1 MSAPARV
8 IAFLA
13 MLRHRRRPARAALF
27 AALALAL
34 AGCGIKG
41 PLVPAPQPDA
51 AATDSAKPASG
62 EKRNEPKL

>member
-1 MSAPARV
+1 
-8 IAFLA
+8 
-13 MLRHRRRPARAALF
+13 MLRHRRHPVRAALL

-41 PLVPAPQPDA
+41 PLVPAPKPDA
-51 AATDSAKPASG
+51 AAADAAKPASG